1 MTELAAINEFV
12 LSDEKAKKAQD
23 FIDRLFPRKDIKRI
37 LWVTPPDADAD
48 LFNISTAKRG
58 RYTNYPPYGIAAMA
72 AHLEKMDVESK
83 LCNLNHYILKK
94 AKDWPENTPLPF
106 NKLWQERL
114 AKDIEEFRPDMIGIT
129 CMFTMTHLSFK
140 RVCEF
145 ASQYGIPIA
154 SGGVHLTNDVERTL
168 DDIPFIQFAFLNEGD
183 LAIQKFIQVVR
194 GEISISQLGQ
204 LVMND
209 AQVENN
215 QGRLH
220 FPKQVQPSGDDISII
235 PRFDLAEIGEHADYG
250 TIGAFYCF
258 KPKGTKFATV
268 LSNRGCRAQCT
279 FCSVR
284 NFNGPG
290 VRQRSVDSVIDE
302 LLVLQNDYGVGHFM
316 WLDDD
321 LLRDHS
327 RAITLFNKMVQK
339 NINMTW
345 DATNGV
351 IASSCL
357 DEVISAAASSGCI
370 AINIGM
376 ESGNRQILRQVKKP
390 GTVETFL
397 KAAEVF
403 KKYEQIHASVLLI
416 VGLPGETMRMIL
428 DTINVSRQMDL
439 DWYRISV
446 LQPLPNTP
454 IYDSMVAQGIIQDV
468 GSKELRFM
476 GGSYGKQAEIE
487 GGKRLSS
494 MNFEEAFSAIPLD
507 KVPTPDQ
514 ITDIWF
520 YMNYH
525 LSFHRLFSETRP
537 VKIKQQLQHLKV
549 LSDVISPENGFALY
563 FSAYLQ
569 HKLYGD
575 IGPNILE
582 RLRGRMSSSTYW
594 QDRFHAFGLSFE
606 DIEKR
611 DFKNKHIPVLLPG
624 KIPLEETI
632 F

>member
-1 MTELAAINEFV
+1 MTGMPQAHDHLLTDAQLERAQEF
-12 LSDEKAKKAQD
+12 LG
-23 FIDRLFPRKDIKRI
+23 RLFPKKDIRRI
-37 LWVTPPDADAD
+37 LWITPPDADAE

-58 RYTNYPPYGIAAMA
+58 RYTNYPPYGLATLAK
-72 AHLEKMDVESK
+72 HLEKWGVESQ
-83 LCNLNHYILKK
+83 LCNLNHHILKN
-94 AKDWPENTPLPF
+94 AKLSANDADF
-106 NKLWQERL
+106 HFDQLWQEKL
-114 AKDIEEFRPDMIGIT
+114 AQSIEEFRPDFIGIT

-145 ASQYGIPIA
+145 TAQYGIPIGA
-154 SGGVHLTNDVERTL
+154 GGVHLTNDVDRTL
-168 DDIPFIQFAFLNEGD
+168 DDIPQVQMAFLNEGD
-183 LAIQKFIQVVR
+183 IAIQNFVRVVR
-194 GEISISQLGQ
+194 GELPIVELGQ
-204 LVMND
+204 VVLND
-209 AQVENN
+209 ASKEGKE
-215 QGRLH
+215 GRLR
-220 FPKQVQPSGDDISII
+220 FYNMLQPSGQDISVT
-235 PRFDLAEIGEHADYG
+235 PRFDLTDIKEYADFG

-258 KPKGTKFATV
+258 KPKGTRFATV

-284 NFNGPG
+284 NFNGAG

-302 LLVLQNDYGVGHFM
+302 LLVLQNEHGVGHFM

-321 LLRDHS
+321 LLKDHA
-327 RAITLFNKMVQK
+327 RALEMFNKMVQK
-339 NINMTW
+339 NIKMTW

-357 DEVISAAASSGCI
+357 DEVIAGAAASGCI

-397 KAAEVF
+397 NAAEVF

-416 VGLPGETMRMIL
+416 VGLPGETMSMIL

-487 GGKRLSS
+487 GGKRLAT
-494 MNFEEAFSAIPLD
+494 MNFEEAFSSIPLD
-507 KVPTPDQ
+507 KVPTADQ

-549 LSDVISPENGFALY
+549 LSDVVSPENGFALY
-563 FSAYLQ
+563 FAAFLQ
-569 HKLYGD
+569 HQLNGTIEPKLLD
-575 IGPNILE
+575 
-582 RLRGRMSSSTYW
+582 RLQSRIQTSQYW
-594 QDRFHAFGLSFE
+594 QDRFKAFGLSVD
-606 DIEKR
+606 DIVKR
-611 DFKNKHIPVLLPG
+611 DFKNKHIPRLLPG
-624 KIPLEETI
+624 KIPLEDTI
-632 F
+632 Y